1 MLFRSVYVVQGND
14 GTVISLQNERLT
26 ILEALAQVSNRTDY
40 MRKDQV
46 WIVREDSGRRQ
57 FAQIDLTSKKIFESP
72 FFYLKS
78 NDFIYLK
85 PSNYSWYFS
94 SSSPLRFA
102 LTLVGTLSAIIV
114 LITRF

>member
-1 MLFRSVYVVQGND
+1 VVQGND